1 MEALYPSR
9 STQSL
14 STVLVGYSHLP
25 AMRFMSL
32 TSNEHIIPK
41 GIDIVVAST
50 TCRLQY
56 SRSVLLVWESP
67 SRQTWPPSCS
77 LFLIPEQVNQD
88 RHWREGKVPESVIY
102 WFQIWDHCHCR
113 FLGPYFCCRGRS
125 LQKKRKKKKKKKKPL
140 GTPSLKR

>member
-1 MEALYPSR
+1 METLYPSP

-88 RHWREGKVPESVIY
+88 RHWREGKVLESFIY

-113 FLGPYFCCRGRS
+113 SSGSYFCCRGRS
-125 LQKKRKKKKKKKKPL
+125 LQKKRKKKKKKPL